1 MRYLFNDNWRFC
13 LLEGDTELA
22 DALAALAQERFA
34 AVPVPHDWLIADS
47 MNLYR
52 DGDGWYLK
60 EFEPVRTDRQVL
72 LIFDG
77 IYMDSTVYVNG
88 REAARNPYGYT
99 SFSVDLTEHLKEGSN
114 QILVRVRYRAP
125 NSRWYTGAGIN
136 RNVWI
141 RFLEPVDFAEN
152 GVYVSAAKCD
162 RGGVCDTG
170 GDRNENAAG
179 PSRENGADYLL
190 HIEAELTGDSAVR
203 PDFALLD
210 EAGEPVP
217 MELISCERAD
227 GKFVLEYL
235 CRNVA
240 EWSAEQPALYRLNGR
255 AGEALFTTRIGFR
268 TIEMRPQEG
277 LFVNGRYEKL
287 HGVCLHFD
295 QGALGGAFNLSACR
309 RQLQIMKEMGVNA
322 IRCAHAMPAR
332 EMMDLTDEMGFYV
345 ISEGF
350 DMWERPKTPYDYARF
365 FPEWHERD
373 VESWIRRDRN
383 HPSILMWSIGNEI
396 YDTHADPERGAALT
410 AELKSLVERWDPRG
424 NGRVTIGSNYMPWE
438 NAQHCA
444 DIVKI
449 AGYNYGEKYYEAHH
463 AAHPDWVIYG
473 SETSSIVQSRGIYH
487 FPLAASRLSDEDG
500 QCSSLGNSTTSWG
513 AQSPE
518 ACVVT
523 DRDLAYSMGQFLWSG
538 FDYLGEPT
546 PYHSKNSF
554 FGQVDTAGFP
564 KDAYYI
570 WQAAWIDPKTHPMIH
585 IFPYWDHNPGQQVDV
600 RVASNAAAVELFL
613 NGKSLGRQN
622 LTHAPGSG
630 SRIIADYQV
639 VYEPGILKAVGY
651 DENGECIVQEEKHSF
666 GEAASL
672 HLKADRKAAVCGSG
686 ELIFV
691 TVSAVDRDGNPVE
704 NAACR
709 IDVSVDGCGLLTGLD
724 NGDSTD
730 YDSLKGCSKRL
741 FSGKL
746 LAIIAP
752 SEEPGEIVITAR
764 SKGLKEA
771 VLICRA
777 EPGTSADEACGMTAT
792 SGFTAMYEKD
802 AMHPTV
808 PIYPGERQFRAQ
820 PNQEREI
827 INGKAGEIPVRAVRL
842 HAGVLPEAEDNI
854 TENNLESGREHKT
867 EETTLRMLT
876 KEHPAAYAYAE
887 ILPADADDQEVIF
900 SAVDDSGVPSALVRV
915 EPAAESEAD
924 SDESSQTAGMT
935 RAEQRHNPAVKLT
948 ALGDGTFRLRAASRS
963 GTGQIRIL
971 SELEYCIEGVGQVQL
986 DPYDFIW
993 AGQYSSCEGEIG
1005 AGNERG
1011 IATARDGVSMVS
1023 YANLDFGAGGSDRI
1037 TMPIFTLTDEEYPIE
1052 IWEGRP
1058 DEPGSRLLDCVI
1070 YKKKS
1075 IYNVYQEETWQLKER
1090 LRGMKTIS
1098 FRVHQKMHIKGFSF
1112 EKQERVLRRIT
1123 AGEADL
1129 VYGDTYTRN
1138 GMDVL
1143 GIGNNV
1149 TLEFREMNL
1158 DAVREADGTAGI
1170 CLEGRTP
1177 LDVCMIQLCMF
1188 SEGQETRA
1196 ELNFAGTQELQD
1208 TGDSESV
1215 QEWTARSFS
1224 FKAPQGVSRISF
1236 LFLPGSNFDFRGF
1249 QFVTPGT
1256 QGLS

>member
-1 MRYLFNDNWRFC
+1 MKYLFNDNWKFC
-13 LLEGDTELA
+13 LLTGDTQKE
-22 DALAALAQERFA
+22 DAQAGDTQLQDAMDAYAQGKFA
-34 AVPVPHDWLIADS
+34 PVPVPHDWLIADS

-60 EFEPVRTDRQVL
+60 EFVPCRTGQEAE

-88 REAARNPYGYT
+88 CEAGRNPYGYT
-99 SFSVDLTEHLKEGSN
+99 SFSINLTDFLKEGVN

-125 NSRWYTGAGIN
+125 NSRWYSGAGIN

-141 RFLEPVDFAEN
+141 RFPEPIDFEEN
-152 GVYVSAAKCD
+152 GVYVSSAKCD
-162 RGGVCDTG
+162 PS
-170 GDRNENAAG
+170 AG
-179 PSRENGADYLL
+179 TSSGTAGESGRTDYLL
-190 HIEAELTGDSAVR
+190 YIDADLKTGGAAVR
-203 PDFALLD
+203 PDFALSEIRRETDADPALD
-210 EAGEPVP
+210 PAGAAAEIPAQ
-217 MELISCERAD
+217 MELLSCENRIED
-227 GKFVLEYL
+227 GVGDTSAVQHFRLTYR
-235 CRNVA
+235 CRNVR
-240 EWSAEQPALYRLNGR
+240 EWSASHPALYLLKGTVTANKPDRSTTPEADAAGGR
-255 AGEALFTTRIGFR
+255 ALFSQRIGFR

-287 HGVCLHFD
+287 HGVCMHFD
-295 QGALGGAFNLSACR
+295 QGALGGAFNLCACR
-309 RQLQIMKEMGVNA
+309 RQLRIMKEMGVNA

-365 FPEWHERD
+365 FREWHEKD

-396 YDTHADPERGAALT
+396 YDTHADRERGQALT
-410 AELKSLVERWDPRG
+410 AELRRLVEKWDPRG

-438 NAQHCA
+438 NAQQCA
-444 DIVKI
+444 DILKI

-487 FPLAASRLSDEDG
+487 FPLSAGRLSDDDG

-513 AQSPE
+513 AQSIE

-523 DRDLAYSMGQFLWSG
+523 DRDLSYSMGQFLWSG

-570 WQAAWIDPKTHPMIH
+570 WQAAWTDPAENPMIH
-585 IFPYWDHNPGQQVDV
+585 LFPYWDHNPGQMVDV
-600 RVASNAAAVELFL
+600 RVASNAASVELFL

-630 SRIIADYQV
+630 SRILADYRLA
-639 VYEPGILKAVGY
+639 YEPGTLTAVGY
-651 DENGECIVQEEKHSF
+651 DKAGQVIAETERRSF
-666 GEAASL
+666 GEAAFL
-672 HLKADRKAAVCGSG
+672 RLEADRTEAVCGSG

-691 TVSAVDRDGNPVE
+691 TVRALDRDGNPVE

-709 IDVSVDGCGLLTGLD
+709 IDVSVDGCGTLTGLD

-746 LAIIAP
+746 LAIVAP
-752 SEEPGEIVITAR
+752 SDEPGGIVIRAR
-764 SKGLKEA
+764 SKGLPDAE
-771 VLICRA
+771 LICQA
-777 EPGTSADEACGMTAT
+777 LPGT
-792 SGFTAMYEKD
+792 D
-802 AMHPTV
+802 AAV
-808 PIYPGERQFRAQ
+808 PVYPGERQFRAQ
-820 PNQEREI
+820 ANIGREI
-827 INGKAGEIPVRAVRL
+827 LTGQPDEIPVRAVR
-842 HAGVLPEAEDNI
+842 I
-854 TENNLESGREHKT
+854 RTEGARV
-867 EETTLRMLT
+867 LT
-876 KEHPAAYAYAE
+876 KENPTALAYAQV
-887 ILPADADDQEVIF
+887 LPADADDQEIFF
-900 SAVDDSGVPSALVRV
+900 SAVDDRGVPSALVHLEQINSEDAV
-915 EPAAESEAD
+915 KSGAAGRCGA
-924 SDESSQTAGMT
+924 
-935 RAEQRHNPAVKLT
+935 AVKLT
-948 ALGDGTFRLRAASRS
+948 ALGDGTFRLRAASKS

-971 SELEYCIEGVGQVQL
+971 SELEYSIEGIGQAQQ

-993 AGQYSSCEGEIG
+993 AAQYSSCEGEIG
-1005 AGNERG
+1005 SGNERG
-1011 IATARDGVSMVS
+1011 IATARDGVSTVT
-1023 YANLDFGAGGSDRI
+1023 YVNLDFGAGGSDRI
-1037 TMPIFTLTDEEYPIE
+1037 TMQIFTLTDEEYPIE
-1052 IWEGRP
+1052 IREGRP
-1058 DEPGSRLLDCVI
+1058 DEPGSRLLDLVV
-1070 YKKKS
+1070 YQKKS

-1129 VYGDTYTRN
+1129 IYGDTYSRSGT
-1138 GMDVL
+1138 DVL

-1158 DAVREADGTAGI
+1158 DAVRGGDGTVRI
-1170 CLEGRTP
+1170 DLEGRTP
-1177 LDVCMIQLCMF
+1177 QDVCMIQLCMF
-1188 SEGQETRA
+1188 SGGQEMRA
-1196 ELNFAGTQELQD
+1196 ELDFARAR
-1208 TGDSESV
+1208 
-1215 QEWTARSFS
+1215 EWTVQSFCV
-1224 FKAPQGVSRISF
+1224 KAPQGVDRIGF
-1236 LFLPGSNFDFRGF
+1236 LFLPGSNFDFRAFEFRRGEKNE
-1249 QFVTPGT
+1249 G
-1256 QGLS
+1256 